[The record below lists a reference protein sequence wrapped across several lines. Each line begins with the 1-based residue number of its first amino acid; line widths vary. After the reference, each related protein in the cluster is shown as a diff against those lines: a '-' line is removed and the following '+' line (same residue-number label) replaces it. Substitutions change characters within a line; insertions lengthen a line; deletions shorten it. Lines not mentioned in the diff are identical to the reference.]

1 MCHGPRYGLHSR
13 PRQSP
18 VTDMLLQ
25 SGLDD
30 RLRFKLLTILEIER
44 VVLVLD
50 DFEQN
55 LDGRRQFLDPMW
67 RST

>member
-1 MCHGPRYGLHSR
+1 
-13 PRQSP
+13 
-18 VTDMLLQ
+18 MLLQ